1 MDLNGISKRH
11 KIFLALP
18 RAVVRFF
25 VTGGIIASAEGT
37 SLVGESFLKKFRTF
51 LKNQIWRLGNAIF
64 STCHEICLRK
74 IDLEDENGKQLQITI
89 IKITESKENKS
100 IQRLDLSGSI
110 GPGGWV
116 AALRLC
122 YHVELTRLIFL

>member
-1 MDLNGISKRH
+1 MTQL
-11 KIFLALP
+11 IFFSITQ
-18 RAVVRFF
+18 AVARFF
-25 VTGGIIASAEGT
+25 VTRGIIARAEGT
-37 SLVGESFLKKFRTF
+37 SLVGGSGGVLP
-51 LKNQIWRLGNAIF
+51 LKNFQNCRLRNAIF

-74 IDLEDENGKQLQITI
+74 IDLEDENGKHLQITI

-100 IQRLDLSGSI
+100 IHRLDLSGST
-110 GPGGWV
+110 GPEEA

>member
-1 MDLNGISKRH
+1 MS
-11 KIFLALP
+11 
-18 RAVVRFF
+18 
-25 VTGGIIASAEGT
+25 GGILAQKI
-37 SLVGESFLKKFRTF
+37 VK
-51 LKNQIWRLGNAIF
+51 IAIF

-100 IQRLDLSGSI
+100 IHRFDLSGST
-110 GPGGWV
+110 GPGGA

-122 YHVELTRLIFL
+122 YHVELTRLIIL